1 MALYSSREVAT
12 MKGVSIRRIQF
23 LAKVHG
29 LGQKVGGRMVYSE
42 AEAKELCKAKPVG
55 NQIGSSRRKKA
66 ADYTRA
72 EPHL

>member
-29 LGQKVGGRMVYSE
+29 LGQKAGGRM
-42 AEAKELCKAKPVG
+42 A
-55 NQIGSSRRKKA
+55 
-66 ADYTRA
+66 
-72 EPHL
+72 